1 MRELP
6 AARPCRCP
14 LLLPHKSL
22 RPGARKRGPGGG
34 GRPRPATARMQ
45 KAAIFRS
52 MMLFAAAALAGPAF
66 ADDAQI
72 ARGKYLVSIAGCSD
86 CHTPGGMLGSPDM
99 KRYLGGSDV
108 GFSIPGQGV
117 FVGQNLTP
125 DADTGLGKWSLD
137 QIVTAIRKG
146 KRPDGSELSGVMP
159 SASFANL
166 TDDDAN
172 AVAAFLKSLPPVKNK
187 VVNYKSSETVP
198 IAVSA
203 VLPPEVYNALPAAQ
217 K

>member
-1 MRELP
+1 MAGYIKSAPLSV
-6 AARPCRCP
+6 AA
-14 LLLPHKSL
+14 LAVL
-22 RPGARKRGPGGG
+22 G
-34 GRPRPATARMQ
+34 
-45 KAAIFRS
+45 
-52 MMLFAAAALAGPAF
+52 LAGPAA

-72 ARGKYLVSIAGCSD
+72 ARGRYLVSIAGCSD

-125 DADTGLGKWSLD
+125 DMETGLGKWTAD

-146 KRPDGSELSGVMP
+146 KRPDGSKLSGVMP
-159 SASFANL
+159 SASFAHL
-166 TDDDAN
+166 TDDDVYAI
-172 AVAAFLKSLPPVKNK
+172 AAFLKNLPPVSNK
-187 VVNYKSSETVP
+187 IVSYKSSDKVP

-203 VLPPEVYNALPAAQ
+203 VLPPDVYNALPASQ

>member
-1 MRELP
+1 MSRAIGLALTLCCAALP
-6 AARPCRCP
+6 AA
-14 LLLPHKSL
+14 
-22 RPGARKRGPGGG
+22 
-34 GRPRPATARMQ
+34 
-45 KAAIFRS
+45 
-52 MMLFAAAALAGPAF
+52 

-72 ARGKYLVSIAGCSD
+72 ARGRYLAGIAGCSD

-108 GFSIPGQGV
+108 GFSIPGEGV

-125 DADTGLGKWSLD
+125 DKETGLGQWTAE
-137 QIVTAIRKG
+137 QIVIAIRKG

-159 SASFANL
+159 WASFARL
-166 TDDDAN
+166 TDEDAF
-172 AVAAFLKSLPPVKNK
+172 AIAAFLRSLPPVKNK
-187 VVNYKSSETVP
+187 VQNYRPSDTVP

-203 VLPPEVYNALPAAQ
+203 VLPPAIYNALPASQ